1 MIDLLLHWKSL
12 VVEATYRYLHEV
24 TWTKIKK
31 SEMKDMLNLKNALI
45 HIAIMQ
51 IR

>member
-1 MIDLLLHWKSL
+1 MIDLLLHWKSF

-31 SEMKDMLNLKNALI
+31 SEMKDMLNFKECSNSYCNNAN
-45 HIAIMQ
+45 
-51 IR
+51 